1 MKLKQLKGGVR
12 RITIDVPPEEDGGEV
27 EQVWVDYRPGELN
40 LEVADELKAMIG
52 QEKNMEDMDINV
64 LRAVLEPVLV
74 DWDVEDED
82 ENGNTIHLPPKEG
95 LTKVPLMF
103 LGQVLLAL
111 NKDMQPDPT
120 KSPNSNDSSNLTDEL
135 GSPQSGTE
143 SSESQTDSDAY
154 LGRSSND
161 PPGGTT

>member
-12 RITIDVPPEEDGGEV
+12 RVIIDVPPEEDGGET

-40 LEVADELKAMIG
+40 LEVADELKGMLGA
-52 QEKNMEDMDINV
+52 EKNMEEMDINV
-64 LRAVLEPVLV
+64 LRAVLEPVLI

-82 ENGNTIHLPPKEG
+82 ENGNTYHLPPQEG

-103 LGQVLLAL
+103 LGQVLFAL

-120 KSPNSNDSSNLTDEL
+120 KSPNSNDSSNSTVGL

-143 SSESQTDSDAY
+143 SSESQTDSDAF
-154 LGRSSND
+154 LGKSSSD
-161 PPGGTT
+161 QLGGTT